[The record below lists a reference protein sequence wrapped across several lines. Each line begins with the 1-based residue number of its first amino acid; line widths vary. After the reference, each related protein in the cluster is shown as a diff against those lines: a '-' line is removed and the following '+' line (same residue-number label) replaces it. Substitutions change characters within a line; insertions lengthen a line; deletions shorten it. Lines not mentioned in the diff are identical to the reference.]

1 MKISV
6 RSRLD
11 VRLTMIVVVGLLLF
25 SAIAGW
31 FTYRYAFQRAIEDA
45 NALQRQLVRTV
56 QPQAEVAAYAANHRI
71 AREVLEGLIANPT
84 IEAVRLVSKDGFRAE
99 LGTAAVETPAGDGR
113 SYPLYSPVD
122 PAEAI
127 GEVVVVQ
134 NAAEVGRMAAR
145 VAVFQVTLMLGLVL
159 TATILLAGVL
169 RFMIVA
175 PITRLATALAAIQPG
190 GAARLE
196 VDARHGQD
204 EIGQLATS
212 ANAILDATEAALY
225 EVRAQRNELERLATH
240 DHLTG
245 LATMRVA
252 EDRLHVACTAA
263 RRSNEKV
270 ALLFVDLDGFKE
282 INDRHG
288 HAAGDAALQEVAARL
303 RRSVRAE
310 DTVARVGGDEFVVIL
325 AGLQEAHA
333 AGQVA
338 ENICAVVA
346 APIRT
351 EGFTASLG
359 ASIGIAVFPDHT
371 GEPSRLRHLA
381 DLAMYRVKKGG
392 KGHFAFAD
400 MYAA

>member
-11 VRLTMIVVVGLLLF
+11 VRLTTIIVVGLLGF
-25 SAIAGW
+25 SAVAGW

-45 NALQRQLVRTV
+45 DALQRQLVRTV
-56 QPQAEVAAYAANHRI
+56 QTQAEVAAFAANQRI
-71 AREVLEGLIANPT
+71 AREVLEGLVANPT
-84 IEAVRLVSKDGFRAE
+84 IEAVGLVSKDGFRAE
-99 LGTAAVETPAGDGR
+99 LGAAFGTQARPGR
-113 SYPLYSPVD
+113 SYPLFSPVD
-122 PAEAI
+122 HIESI
-127 GEVVVVQ
+127 GELVVVQ
-134 NAAEVGRMAAR
+134 NDAEVRRMAAR

-159 TATILLAGVL
+159 AATVLLAGAL
-169 RFMIVA
+169 RYMIVV

-190 GAARLE
+190 SAARLT

-204 EIGQLATS
+204 EIGQLAIS

-225 EVRAQRNELERLATH
+225 EVSAQRNELERLATH

-263 RRSNEKV
+263 RRANEKV

-288 HAAGDAALQEVAARL
+288 HAAGDAALREVAGRL

-310 DTVARVGGDEFVVIL
+310 DTVARVGGDEFVLIL
-325 AGLQEAHA
+325 AGLQDARA

-338 ENICAVVA
+338 ENICGVVA
-346 APIRT
+346 APIQAAD
-351 EGFTASLG
+351 FTATLG

-371 GEPSRLRHLA
+371 GDVSRMRHLA

-392 KGHFAFAD
+392 KGAFAFAD
-400 MYAA
+400 ASWA

>member
-1 MKISV
+1 MNISV

-11 VRLTMIVVVGLLLF
+11 VRLTMIVVVGLLVF
-25 SAIAGW
+25 SAVAGW
-31 FTYRYAFQRAIEDA
+31 FTYRYAFQRAVEDA
-45 NALQRQLVRTV
+45 DALQRQLVGTV
-56 QPQAEVAAYAANHRI
+56 QTQAEVAAYAANHRI
-71 AREVLEGLIANPT
+71 AREVLEGLVANPT

-99 LGTAAVETPAGDGR
+99 LGSAFGAKASAGR
-113 SYPLYSPVD
+113 SYPLFSPVD
-122 PAEAI
+122 RIESI
-127 GEVVVVQ
+127 GELVVVQ
-134 NAAEVGRMAAR
+134 NVAEVGRMAAR

-204 EIGQLATS
+204 EIGLLATS

-325 AGLQEAHA
+325 AGLQETRA

-338 ENICAVVA
+338 ESICTVVA

-381 DLAMYRVKKGG
+381 DLAMYRVKKSG
-392 KGHFAFAD
+392 KGRFAFAD
-400 MYAA
+400 MDAA